1 MNFVEDYYVGMSFVV
16 ILSYLLGSLPTAYLV
31 AKAHNINIFDVG
43 SGNMGATN
51 VIRNLGWKWGLFVFI
66 ADVLKGIVA
75 ISISQQIMAESYWAA
90 TTISAVA
97 VIVGH
102 NWSLLASI
110 MSGTYKSG
118 QIRGGKGAST
128 ALGTVITF
136 APVYVIIAM
145 AIIMGVIV
153 FRTRYMSLGVL
164 LAWALGLSWLTVL
177 VLQQILPV
185 EIFHYNVIIAALL
198 IFSFKANIQ
207 RLLAGNESKVGE
219 KRAT

>member
-1 MNFVEDYYVGMSFVV
+1 MNFVEDYYVGMSFVI

-51 VIRNLGWKWGLFVFI
+51 VIRSLGWKWGLFVFM
-66 ADVLKGIVA
+66 ADVVKGIVA
-75 ISISQQIMAESYWAA
+75 ISISQRIMPESYWAA

-110 MSGTYKSG
+110 MSGTYKRG

-145 AIIMGVIV
+145 AVMMGIIVL
-153 FRTRYMSLGVL
+153 RTRYMSLGVL

-207 RLLAGNESKVGE
+207 RLLAGNENKVGE